1 MGGSRKKLIQI
12 DVEYGCRRT
21 KKMRCCIKEVSF
33 YIDSKKKNKVKPYQ
47 VVLSYKIKKQK
58 ASTDGISFDSE
69 SKDVVVPF
77 SNWAG
82 FFFLIITERKNIKR
96 ETRET

>member
-1 MGGSRKKLIQI
+1 M
-12 DVEYGCRRT
+12 
-21 KKMRCCIKEVSF
+21 
-33 YIDSKKKNKVKPYQ
+33 
-47 VVLSYKIKKQK
+47 SYKIKKQK

-82 FFFLIITERKNIKR
+82 FFFLIITERKTIKR